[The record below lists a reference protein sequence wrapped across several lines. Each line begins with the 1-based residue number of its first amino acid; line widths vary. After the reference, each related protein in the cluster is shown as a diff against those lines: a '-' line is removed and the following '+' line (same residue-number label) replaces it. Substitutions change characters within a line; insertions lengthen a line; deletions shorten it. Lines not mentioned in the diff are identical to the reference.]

1 MQHLEWIQDPKTEG
15 VNRLAPRAYYI
26 PLDAQGNS
34 RARSLNGDW
43 DFAYFDSP
51 LDLPE
56 DVTAVSFGHSIPV
69 PSCWEC
75 HGWGQ
80 KQYLNVNYPIPFD
93 PPAVPAL
100 NPVGVYRRSFTANAA
115 GGRVCLVFEG
125 VSSCMMLYVNGAFAG
140 LTKGSHLQAEFD
152 VTDLCRPGENSL
164 TAVVFTWSSGTYLED
179 QDAYRYHGIFRDVYL
194 LERAQDHVRDF
205 FIHAE
210 TDGSVQVDVDVQGG
224 CTPEMTVASPDG
236 SVLPLSGGKGKVPGV
251 RLWNAENPVLYTLEL
266 RTREEIIRVPF
277 GFTRVSVSPSR
288 ELLINGQPVK
298 LRGVNRHESHPDNG
312 WTVTREDMERD
323 LLMMKRHNVNCIRTS
338 HYPDH
343 PYFYEL
349 CNRLGFYVV
358 DECDIETHGADNAFF
373 GQPDRAIASL
383 SGNPDWKDAYL
394 TRMMRTLE
402 RDKNCPCVIL
412 WSLGNESQIGDN
424 HRAMSAWVRQRD
436 PSRPVHYERT
446 AYPDPPYGAE
456 QCEIDPCVDVVSRMY
471 PDLAGVEYQGRDS
484 DDPRPYFMCEY
495 GHAMGNGPGGLE
507 EYWDLI
513 YKYPRLIGG
522 CIWEWCDHAVRMK
535 DAEGRLL
542 GFGYGGDSGEFPHDG
557 NFCVDGLVSPDRVP
571 GTGLFTMKAAY
582 RPAQIDAV
590 DAARGRFTVTNRL
603 DFTNLSAFALRWR
616 IVCDGSTAAEGET
629 RLDVAPHAA
638 ADVCLPFPDEL
649 PQAADLLSAE
659 LCFVLA
665 EDENWAPAGHVL
677 CAASFPISVFAP
689 SAEKK
694 TAVPVGGASG
704 GRLLCA
710 TSGGADYAVDR
721 ATGMICSIRKDGVE
735 LLAAPAEITI
745 WRAMTDNERE
755 VQRVF
760 RELHMHKA
768 KFYCAECAPG
778 ANAGE
783 IVAKGAVAASAR
795 VPMLFVTLCYRF
807 DEAGLTVS
815 VQARRNPDFGVDIP
829 SGMLNHPWLRDAKV
843 YLPRFA
849 LRLPLLRGFEQLRYL
864 AMGPSE
870 CYADLDDHCRLGIFE
885 DTVTGQYFPYIMP
898 QETGNHTDARWVEL
912 RDGSRC
918 FRVEGERF
926 EFSALHQTIEGLDA
940 AKHTWEIPEENR
952 TDLLIDYKNS
962 GIGTA
967 SCGPALDARY
977 AFLDTAFDY
986 SFRLTV
992 K

>member
-1 MQHLEWIQDPKTEG
+1 M
-15 VNRLAPRAYYI
+15 
-26 PLDAQGNS
+26 
-34 RARSLNGDW
+34 
-43 DFAYFDSP
+43 
-51 LDLPE
+51 
-56 DVTAVSFGHSIPV
+56 
-69 PSCWEC
+69 
-75 HGWGQ
+75 
-80 KQYLNVNYPIPFD
+80 
-93 PPAVPAL
+93 
-100 NPVGVYRRSFTANAA
+100 
-115 GGRVCLVFEG
+115 
-125 VSSCMMLYVNGAFAG
+125 
-140 LTKGSHLQAEFD
+140 
-152 VTDLCRPGENSL
+152 
-164 TAVVFTWSSGTYLED
+164 
-179 QDAYRYHGIFRDVYL
+179 
-194 LERAQDHVRDF
+194 
-205 FIHAE
+205 
-210 TDGSVQVDVDVQGG
+210 
-224 CTPEMTVASPDG
+224 
-236 SVLPLSGGKGKVPGV
+236 
-251 RLWNAENPVLYTLEL
+251 
-266 RTREEIIRVPF
+266 
-277 GFTRVSVSPSR
+277 
-288 ELLINGQPVK
+288 
-298 LRGVNRHESHPDNG
+298 
-312 WTVTREDMERD
+312 
-323 LLMMKRHNVNCIRTS
+323 
-338 HYPDH
+338 
-343 PYFYEL
+343 
-349 CNRLGFYVV
+349 
-358 DECDIETHGADNAFF
+358 
-373 GQPDRAIASL
+373 
-383 SGNPDWKDAYL
+383 
-394 TRMMRTLE
+394 
-402 RDKNCPCVIL
+402 
-412 WSLGNESQIGDN
+412 
-424 HRAMSAWVRQRD
+424 
-436 PSRPVHYERT
+436 
-446 AYPDPPYGAE
+446 
-456 QCEIDPCVDVVSRMY
+456 
-471 PDLAGVEYQGRDS
+471 
-484 DDPRPYFMCEY
+484 
-495 GHAMGNGPGGLE
+495 
-507 EYWDLI
+507 
-513 YKYPRLIGG
+513 
-522 CIWEWCDHAVRMK
+522 
-535 DAEGRLL
+535 
-542 GFGYGGDSGEFPHDG
+542 
-557 NFCVDGLVSPDRVP
+557 DGLVSPDRVP

-755 VQRVF
+755 LQRVF

-778 ANAGE
+778 ANEGE

-898 QETGNHTDARWVEL
+898 QETGNHTDARWVEF

-952 TDLLIDYKNS
+952 TDLLIAYKNS